1 MKIIGKY
8 KDYYDYIQGKYG
20 IDEDVILDRRN
31 FVWDVPATY
40 KSFNPDPYV
49 LHRFRSLKEYSYEV
63 LLQTGFVQYLIE
75 VQHNLDGT
83 NIPTLVKKFESE
95 VNIGSCPVLLMPP
108 EITYCISGAFYR
120 ELKDYNLDDI
130 KSIKRAFEKGKSELL
145 RSTKLPILK
154 DTFIPKIISAEEVY
168 NNIYNYLLYMKEPKV
183 VDTRTNKQKI
193 EGKGFDY
200 KESFRNIK

>member
-49 LHRFRSLKEYSYEV
+49 SHRFRSLKEYSYEV

-75 VQHNLDGT
+75 VQHNLDGI

-120 ELKDYNLDDI
+120 GLKDYNLGDI
-130 KSIKRAFEKGKSELL
+130 KSIKKAFERGKSELL

-154 DTFIPKIISAEEVY
+154 DTFIPKIIPAEEVY

>member
-40 KSFNPDPYV
+40 KPFNPDPYV
-49 LHRFRSLKEYSYEV
+49 LYRFRGLKEYSYEV

-154 DTFIPKIISAEEVY
+154 DTFIPKIIPAEEVY

>member
-40 KSFNPDPYV
+40 KPFNPDPYV
-49 LHRFRSLKEYSYEV
+49 LYRFRNLKEYSYEV

-83 NIPTLVKKFESE
+83 NVPTLVKKFESE

-108 EITYCISGAFYR
+108 EIIYCISESFYKK
-120 ELKDYNLDDI
+120 LKDYDLNDI
-130 KSIKRAFEKGKSELL
+130 KSIKKSFEKKELDFF
-145 RSTKLPILK
+145 RAVELPILK
-154 DTFIPKIISAEEVY
+154 DTFIPKIIPAEEVY

-183 VDTRTNKQKI
+183 VDMRTNKQKI